1 MAKST
6 GLVISR
12 DGSLG
17 FQYREEGGPRLEGAA
32 HDTNYALFRD
42 DPHGMGHLV
51 VVRMPFDL
59 PRLAQ
64 SDKFRLPKAED
75 DIVNILVECA
85 LGELVDRV
93 GDVIEK
99 RHNQVVICDQD
110 MLIELSKRDRVTE
123 PVARQYLKAKTWW
136 AWKLKNGVAMFYHAD
151 RLRLG
156 TPISALLRLAQE
168 HENQL
173 WGYPGEPDESGFMLR
188 ATRALRKDDPR
199 TRQPSM
205 LGHLIDVRSML
216 KAPRY
221 DAAAGHLKRSFDAAT
236 DQQDALEAAREAI
249 HALEALAKLV
259 AGTPNGTLS
268 DAVKALVKQEK
279 LHARLGDALEKVWAF
294 ANQKPGLRHGGANA
308 PEIEGYEATL
318 TINFAASAMLH
329 LLELDSLPQG

>member
-1 MAKST
+1 M
-6 GLVISR
+6 ISR

-17 FQYREEGGPRLEGAA
+17 FQYREEGGPRVEGAT
-32 HDTNYALFRD
+32 HDTNYVLFRD
-42 DPHGMGHLV
+42 DPHGIGHV
-51 VVRMPFDL
+51 VIVRMPFDL
-59 PRLAQ
+59 PQLATA
-64 SDKFRLPKAED
+64 DRFRLPNAED

-85 LGELVDRV
+85 LGELVDEV

-99 RHNQVVICDQD
+99 RHSQVVICDLDLLTQ
-110 MLIELSKRDRVTE
+110 LSKRDRVTE

-156 TPISALLRLAQE
+156 TPISALLRLAEE
-168 HENQL
+168 HEHQF
-173 WGYPGEPDESGFMLR
+173 WDYPGEPDEGGFMLR

-199 TRQPSM
+199 LRQPSM

-221 DAAAGHLKRSFDAAT
+221 DAAAGHLARTFDAAN
-236 DQQDALEAAREAI
+236 DEDALEAAREAI

-259 AGTPNGTLS
+259 AGTPSGTFA
-268 DAVKALVKQEK
+268 DAVKALVRQER

-294 ANQKPGLRHGGANA
+294 ANQQPGLRHGGASA
-308 PEIEGYEATL
+308 PVIEGYEATFA
-318 TINFAASAMLH
+318 INVAASAMLH
-329 LLELDSLPQG
+329 LLELDSLPPA